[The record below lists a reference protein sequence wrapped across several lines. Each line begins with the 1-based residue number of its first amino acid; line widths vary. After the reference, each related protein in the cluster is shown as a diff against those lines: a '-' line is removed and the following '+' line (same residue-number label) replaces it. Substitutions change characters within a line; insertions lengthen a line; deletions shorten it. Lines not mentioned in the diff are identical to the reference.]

1 MPQPDHATRLPP
13 ETQRSN
19 ILAAARR
26 VFARKGKAATMADI
40 AQAAGVSQG
49 LAYRY
54 FPGKDAIFREL
65 VEQALAQAAPEAA
78 APADAPPPTPGERL
92 AALVTRMVEYRRD
105 NVEFFQLLDQVVNSG
120 QPPDGITEL
129 IRSRR
134 AAFLADLRALIVAAQ
149 ASGECAAGSPDQLV
163 IAVAACLD
171 GLTRFGLHQPER
183 FAALCPGPE
192 IILRLLRP

>member
-1 MPQPDHATRLPP
+1 MQQPEHTARISP
-13 ETQRSN
+13 EAQRSN

-49 LAYRY
+49 LPYRY

-65 VEQALAQAAPEAA
+65 VEQALTQAQIDSTAPAEAA
-78 APADAPPPTPGERL
+78 SPTPGERL
-92 AALVTRMVEYRRD
+92 ATLITQMVEYRRD
-105 NVEFFQLLDQVVNSG
+105 NLEFFQLLDQVVNSG
-120 QPPDGITEL
+120 QPPDDITDM
-129 IRSRR
+129 IRRR
-134 AAFLADLRALIVAAQ
+134 RTAFLAELRALIVAAQ
-149 ASGECAAGSPDQLV
+149 ASGECAADDPDQLV
-163 IAVAACLD
+163 FAVTACLD

-183 FAALCPGPE
+183 FATLCPGPE

>member
-1 MPQPDHATRLPP
+1 MQPDQPTRIPP
-13 ETQRSN
+13 EAQRSN

-26 VFARKGKAATMADI
+26 VFAHKGKAATMADI

-65 VEQALAQAAPEAA
+65 VEQALTQAQIDTT
-78 APADAPPPTPGERL
+78 APADAPSSTPGQRL
-92 AALVTRMVEYRRD
+92 AALVTQMVEYRRD

-120 QPPDGITEL
+120 QPPDDITAM

-134 AAFLADLRALIVAAQ
+134 TAFLAELRALIVAAQ
-149 ASGECAAGSPDQLV
+149 ASGECAPDDPDQLV
-163 IAVAACLD
+163 LAIAACLD

-183 FAALCPGPE
+183 FAALCPRPE

>member
-1 MPQPDHATRLPP
+1 MQQPDHTARIAP
-13 ETQRSN
+13 EAQRSN

-26 VFARKGKAATMADI
+26 VFAQKGKAATMADI

-65 VEQALAQAAPEAA
+65 VEQALTQAQVDSS
-78 APADAPPPTPGERL
+78 APAENAPPTPGQRL
-92 AALVTRMVEYRRD
+92 AILITQMVEYRRD
-105 NVEFFQLLDQVVNSG
+105 NVEFFQLLDQVVNSS
-120 QPPDGITEL
+120 QPPDDITNM

-134 AAFLADLRALIVAAQ
+134 TAFLAELRDLIVAAQ
-149 ASGECAAGSPDQLV
+149 SSGECADDDPDQLV
-163 IAVAACLD
+163 VAIAACLD
-171 GLTRFGLHQPER
+171 GLTRFALHQPER
-183 FAALCPGPE
+183 FATLCPGPD